1 LARARRSKAA
11 SITKAGFDHPSLL
24 DLARS
29 KSLTVYVADIE
40 GRGVAAFQADSG
52 VDAER
57 FVRDR
62 VFRDDLMVLA
72 TGGLPLWDGIADI
85 QVRRARPDEEARWRA
100 SRAKAV
106 RDGNIEGNEEA
117 WIAFLVALS
126 DPGRRRR

>member
-1 LARARRSKAA
+1 M
-11 SITKAGFDHPSLL
+11 
-24 DLARS
+24 
-29 KSLTVYVADIE
+29 TVYVADIE